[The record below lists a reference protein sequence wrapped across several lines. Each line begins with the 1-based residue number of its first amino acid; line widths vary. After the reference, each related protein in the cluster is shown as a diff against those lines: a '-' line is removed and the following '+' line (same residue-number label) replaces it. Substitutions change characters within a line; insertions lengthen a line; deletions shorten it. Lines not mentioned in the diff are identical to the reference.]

1 MFGKPPSENQEV
13 IYHKDSKTC
22 DKMMGD
28 QEFQGQY
35 INLYSFLKSC
45 YPLSHGKN
53 RTSRLSRPSLSPS
66 EVSVVSRPFLMMRI
80 ILLISV

>member
-45 YPLSHGKN
+45 YPLSMVRIARAVFPG
-53 RTSRLSRPSLSPS
+53 RPYHPA
-66 EVSVVSRPFLMMRI
+66 R
-80 ILLISV
+80 